1 MLYFIADFIQF
12 YVNDINF
19 TYKLT
24 FKLQSTVVIIKLI
37 VALNAIRIGP
47 VVTESACGYPVMGN
61 VEQVMSLKQLFKV
74 CLSINNSLFSYL
86 L

>member
-12 YVNDINF
+12 LYVNDINF
-19 TYKLT
+19 TYKLI

-61 VEQVMSLKQLFKV
+61 VEQVMSFEQLLTLTV
-74 CLSINNSLFSYL
+74 LNYV
-86 L
+86 